1 MKYVC
6 MLVPTWCHLPNRVV
20 LQGGCSVSLRHLV
33 MFEHSADEIERLQQA
48 GVTREQM
55 EDPLREIRV
64 DAQLKRSLQILSAR
78 GDAEARILSDANTW

>member
-1 MKYVC
+1 
-6 MLVPTWCHLPNRVV
+6 
-20 LQGGCSVSLRHLV
+20 

-64 DAQLKRSLQILSAR
+64 DAHLKRTLQILSAR
-78 GDAEARILSDANTW
+78 SDAEARILSDANTW